1 MDPWQILVL
10 AGGLAGAGPVAPIQE
25 GATPPTPMTTWDCT
39 ARSPD
44 GTIRATVE
52 VDVQGKSSVGNV
64 TWKANVGDGL
74 PIRAT
79 LFASFSE
86 STPEILRSNMLFL
99 DPDLSD
105 KVSGDAL
112 RGRRF
117 QWVVSTHS
125 DSDDEFSFWS
135 SGGKSAFVS
144 DFIKMD
150 SHGHIDQPEFNF
162 DPDGFFAMARGS
174 DQLFLVARDK
184 KGTILLRR
192 RFLLSALR
200 AWPNSAQDIVRKALA
215 LTPDYLKS
223 CERDDHDL
231 IVL

>member
-1 MDPWQILVL
+1 MDRWQILVL
-10 AGGLAGAGPVAPIQE
+10 AGGLAGAGPVAPIQQD
-25 GATPPTPMTTWDCT
+25 ATPPTPMTTWDCT
-39 ARSPD
+39 ASSPD
-44 GTIRATVE
+44 GTIRAQVE
-52 VDVQGKSSVGNV
+52 VDVHGKSSFGEV

-74 PIRAT
+74 PIRVT

-86 STPEILRSNMLFL
+86 STPQVLRSNMLFL
-99 DPDLSD
+99 APDLSD
-105 KVSGDAL
+105 KVSRDAL

-125 DSDDEFSFWS
+125 GSDGQYPFWS
-135 SGGKSAFVS
+135 SGTSAFVS

-150 SHGHIDQPEFNF
+150 SHGNIDQPEFNF
-162 DPDGFFAMARGS
+162 DPDSFFAMARGS
-174 DQLFLVARDK
+174 DQLFLVARDR
-184 KGTILLRR
+184 KGAILLGR

-200 AWPNSAQDIVRKALA
+200 AWPNSAQDVVRKALD
-215 LTPDYLKS
+215 LTPNYLKS